1 MRVDHE
7 ALLDRLRRTKRW
19 LSPIWQWPRFSQVC
33 LKLDWLHIADLGVT
47 ARMAGSLLSLFVHP
61 PGITGFGATI
71 EDRRLTL
78 WHMLQAFY
86 KEKGMQSDRL
96 KALPLTRFRLTPP
109 ILKAQAA
116 TVRKIVPWL
125 VQLLRFLSFE
135 VEEHKLVM
143 VAVMALGECYKC
155 LSHTFNK
162 GADYLQKQAAI
173 FGENVASLHRL
184 NPDRYALKPKMH
196 LFQELCSQGI
206 RPSQSWLYREEDF
219 GGSLAEMAHKE
230 GGPDTALST
239 SRTCLHRYCISAS
252 PPSIGAPSSSS
263 SGA

>member
-1 MRVDHE
+1 
-7 ALLDRLRRTKRW
+7 
-19 LSPIWQWPRFSQVC
+19 
-33 LKLDWLHIADLGVT
+33 
-47 ARMAGSLLSLFVHP
+47 
-61 PGITGFGATI
+61 
-71 EDRRLTL
+71 
-78 WHMLQAFY
+78 MLQAFY

-162 GADYLQKQAAI
+162 GAD
-173 FGENVASLHRL
+173 
-184 NPDRYALKPKMH
+184 
-196 LFQELCSQGI
+196 
-206 RPSQSWLYREEDF
+206 
-219 GGSLAEMAHKE
+219 
-230 GGPDTALST
+230 
-239 SRTCLHRYCISAS
+239 
-252 PPSIGAPSSSS
+252 
-263 SGA
+263 